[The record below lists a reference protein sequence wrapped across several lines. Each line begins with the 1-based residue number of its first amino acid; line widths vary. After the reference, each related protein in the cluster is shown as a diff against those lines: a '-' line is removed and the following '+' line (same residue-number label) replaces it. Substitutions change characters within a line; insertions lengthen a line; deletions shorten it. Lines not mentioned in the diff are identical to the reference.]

1 MNTLFKTLLV
11 VLTVSVARA
20 QEAPAEMV
28 SMLSTTFNQF
38 DSTSATMNYAAMV
51 PISAKLDIIAETYPD
66 QWVAQYYAGYAKVQ
80 LSYFEPDVKKK
91 DLLVDQAVVYLEAV
105 EAMKVTNEERYILA
119 ALVANGRLAVDG
131 EKRWKEY
138 GKIFEENL
146 EKAKKINAD
155 NPHIYYLKGTSIFF
169 TPKMFGGGTKNA
181 LPYFEKAEGLFA
193 KLDQKNILIPY
204 WGAAA
209 NAYFIGEC
217 KKD

>member
-1 MNTLFKTLLV
+1 MKTIIQSLAF
-11 VLTVSVARA
+11 VLAATFARA

-28 SMLSTTFNQF
+28 AMLDKTFNEF
-38 DSTSATMNYAAMV
+38 DSTSTTMNYAAMV

-66 QWVAQYYAGYAKVQ
+66 QWIAQYYAGYAKVQ

-91 DLLVDQAVVYLEAV
+91 DLLVDQAVTYLEAV

-169 TPKMFGGGTKNA
+169 TPKMFGGGAKNA

-193 KLDQKNILIPY
+193 KMDKNILIPY
-204 WGAAA
+204 WGGAA
-209 NAYFIGEC
+209 NTYFIGEC
-217 KKD
+217 KK

>member
-1 MNTLFKTLLV
+1 MKTIFNSLLF
-11 VLTVSVARA
+11 VLAASFVRA

-28 SMLSTTFNQF
+28 TMLSATFTQF
-38 DSTSATMNYAAMV
+38 DSVSNTMNYAAMV
-51 PISAKLDIIAETYPD
+51 PVSAKLDIIAETYPD
-66 QWVAQYYAGYAKVQ
+66 QWIAQYYAGYAKVQ

-91 DLLVDQAVVYLEAV
+91 DLLVDQALAYQEAV

-119 ALVANGRLAVDG
+119 AMVANGRLAVDG

-169 TPKMFGGGTKNA
+169 TPKMFGGGAKNA
-181 LPYFEKAEGLFA
+181 LPYFEKAEGLFT

-204 WGAAA
+204 WGAGA
-209 NAYFIGEC
+209 NTYFMGEC